1 MQFLLYA
8 SVWQHGGSVIS
19 VDEQFNCTV
28 LWQAAE
34 EHQDSGWDVHP
45 FPPLTVPS
53 LSHRAEHQFI
63 IDNKSLMFS
72 EVQRI
77 I

>member
-8 SVWQHGGSVIS
+8 SVWQRGGSVIS

-45 FPPLTVPS
+45 SPPPITVPFNH
-53 LSHRAEHQFI
+53 LS
-63 IDNKSLMFS
+63 
-72 EVQRI
+72 VQEWASTVKQNPPGTAS
-77 I
+77 